1 MCNNTMLEWRSSR
14 EDSGRKLGY
23 LIHGHIHNRIS
34 DEYRQL
40 FLQFNALNA
49 GVDVNGYAPVTFD
62 ELVANNLEFKLKALS
77 SEEDREVLKT
87 RFALFEKRQINIV
100 EAEQSSAFFSFI
112 CLKYQLFLGDFLS
125 HVRRLY
131 LLCKKPS
138 KALIFLN
145 VCGIIIMYDCIR
157 EKCRNF

>member
-77 SEEDREVLKT
+77 SEEDRELLKT
-87 RFALFEKRQINIV
+87 RFALFEKKTN
-100 EAEQSSAFFSFI
+100 
-112 CLKYQLFLGDFLS
+112 
-125 HVRRLY
+125 
-131 LLCKKPS
+131 
-138 KALIFLN
+138 
-145 VCGIIIMYDCIR
+145 
-157 EKCRNF
+157 

>member
-1 MCNNTMLEWRSSR
+1 MV
-14 EDSGRKLGY
+14 GRVRHILPEIDRGQIFPFGHTDG
-23 LIHGHIHNRIS
+23 LCGPASEGSVPVSDTAGGHGDHPCIPVTHTAVVIQIGHIHNRIS

-87 RFALFEKRQINIV
+87 RFALFEKKTN
-100 EAEQSSAFFSFI
+100 
-112 CLKYQLFLGDFLS
+112 
-125 HVRRLY
+125 
-131 LLCKKPS
+131 
-138 KALIFLN
+138 
-145 VCGIIIMYDCIR
+145 
-157 EKCRNF
+157 